1 MPLVRNGA
9 AVQDPW
15 TAATTAD
22 QLDQPGPLLVTL
34 DLWRAHRDRLA
45 GRAGPLGL
53 RLSSDQSPAL
63 VADDLDRFD
72 LIALEFPKFT
82 DGRAYSYARLLRERY
97 GFTGEVRAVGHVL
110 RYQIAFMLRCG
121 FDALDLDDRAA
132 AGWDAATT
140 AFSAWYQPATDGQAP
155 ITARRR
161 HAAQARTSAAVL
173 RSAPVRPEPVRQ
185 PDPVEL
191 AVCAATWAY

>member
-1 MPLVRNGA
+1 MAHADLDSLIDRCA
-9 AVQDPW
+9 LDPQ
-15 TAATTAD
+15 T
-22 QLDQPGPLLVTL
+22 
-34 DLWRAHRDRLA
+34 
-45 GRAGPLGL
+45 
-53 RLSSDQSPAL
+53 
-63 VADDLDRFD
+63 DDL
-72 LIALEFPKFT
+72 AL
-82 DGRAYSYARLLRERY
+82 RRLKKRRL
-97 GFTGEVRAVGHVL
+97 VL
-110 RYQIAFMLRCG
+110 RDQIAFMLRCG

-155 ITARRR
+155 VPARRR
-161 HAAQARTSAAVL
+161 HAAPARTSAAVL

>member
-1 MPLVRNGA
+1 M
-9 AVQDPW
+9 
-15 TAATTAD
+15 
-22 QLDQPGPLLVTL
+22 LLVPL
-34 DLWRAHRDRLA
+34 ALWQAHRARLI
-45 GRAGPLGL
+45 GRVGPLGVQFA
-53 RLSSDQSPAL
+53 SAQSPAL

-110 RYQIAFMLRCG
+110 RDQIAFMLRCG

-155 ITARRR
+155 IPARRR
-161 HAAQARTSAAVL
+161 HAAPARTSAAVL
-173 RSAPVRPEPVRQ
+173 RSAPVRPEPVHQ